1 MTVRPRRSV
10 LYMPGS
16 NARAIEKAR
25 ELPAD
30 GIILDLEDAVAP
42 EAKVMAREQIRK
54 ALEKGGFGD
63 REVFVRIN
71 GLDTRWWVDDL
82 HAVADVRPDAV
93 LVPKISDPHQL
104 QDLAARIV
112 DMGTDPHIR
121 VWAMME
127 TPLAMI
133 NVGAIAAAAH
143 DSETRLSGFVMGTN
157 DLAKDTR
164 ARIVPGRAPML
175 PWLMTCVAAARAF
188 GIDILDGVYNDLGNA
203 EGFAEE
209 CRQARDLGF
218 DGKTLIHPRQI
229 EVCNDAFSPA
239 PEEVE
244 AARKIIAAFD
254 LPENQGKGVIQIE
267 GRMVGPWVREA
278 EDCWQRTLA
287 THRKTILRLDLRGVV
302 VIDQAV
308 WGV

>member
-1 MTVRPRRSV
+1 MSVRPRRSV

-16 NARAIEKAR
+16 NARALEKAR
-25 ELPAD
+25 ELPVD
-30 GIILDLEDAVAP
+30 GVIFDLEDAVAP
-42 EAKVMAREQIRK
+42 EAKAAARESIKNTLQ
-54 ALEKGGFGD
+54 KGGFGD
-63 REVFVRIN
+63 REVLVRIN

-82 HAVADVRPDAV
+82 HAVADCRPDAV

-127 TPLAMI
+127 TPLAML
-133 NVGAIAAAAH
+133 NVAAIAAAAN

-164 ARIVPGRAPML
+164 ARIVPGRVPML
-175 PWLMTCVAAARAF
+175 AWLTNCVAAARAY
-188 GIDILDGVYNDLGNA
+188 GLDILDGVYNDLGNA
-203 EGFAEE
+203 EGFVEE

-218 DGKTLIHPRQI
+218 DGKTLIHPKQI
-229 EVCNDAFSPA
+229 EACNAAFSPA
-239 PEEVE
+239 PDEVA

-254 LPENQGKGVIQIE
+254 LPENAGKGVIQIE
-267 GRMVGPWVREA
+267 GRMVERLHADMARRTVEIADAIALRQQPV
-278 EDCWQRTLA
+278 EDAPVARA
-287 THRKTILRLDLRGVV
+287 
-302 VIDQAV
+302 ANS
-308 WGV
+308 

>member
-25 ELPAD
+25 ELPVDAV
-30 GIILDLEDAVAP
+30 ILDLEDAVAP
-42 EAKVMAREQIRK
+42 EAKAVAREQIRK

-164 ARIVPGRAPML
+164 ARIVPGREPML

-203 EGFAEE
+203 EGFAVE

-229 EVCNDAFSPA
+229 ETCNDAFSPA
-239 PEEVE
+239 PDEVE
-244 AARKIIAAFD
+244 AARKIIAVFD
-254 LPENQGKGVIQIE
+254 LPENQGKGVVQVD
-267 GRMVGPWVREA
+267 GRMVERLHA
-278 EDCWQRTLA
+278 EMARHTVEIADAIARRQTAGNVDALKVA
-287 THRKTILRLDLRGVV
+287 HS
-302 VIDQAV
+302 
-308 WGV
+308 